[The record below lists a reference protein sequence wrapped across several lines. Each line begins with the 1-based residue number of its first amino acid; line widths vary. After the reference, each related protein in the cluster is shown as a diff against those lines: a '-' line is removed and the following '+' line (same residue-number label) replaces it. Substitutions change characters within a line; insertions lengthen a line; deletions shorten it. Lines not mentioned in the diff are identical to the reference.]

1 MLKIFDENH
10 NPTGYIQKYTDLKI
24 ESDVTTGDRMLSFS
38 YLGRKKINTEYYIQD
53 EKDEYVIKEKTAST
67 GGDTEYVAALNLEEL
82 EAKPWDTFSVKDST
96 IEEAARL
103 ALAGTG
109 WTVGECTVTKKR
121 NAGMMRVSSL
131 GVIEKLCTAFMCER
145 VYDTKNKTVSFYETA
160 GEDKGVYFTRSLN
173 LKKLTRKD
181 SSYDYYTRIIPVG
194 ENGITIEDVNDGKN
208 YLENFQY
215 SSKIRTYIWVDESY
229 TSKQA
234 LKDDAEKKL
243 ADMSKPLVSYSADV
257 IDLAKQKP
265 EYNLLSFNVG
275 DTIHLFDEATQIQ
288 DTQRIVKMT
297 EYPQDP
303 SKNTCEL
310 ANMALTF
317 EELRQKEQEAA
328 EIINAVISPDG
339 KIKVSDILHFDDG
352 VAGSKTFA
360 DLAEKVNDI
369 SLTVGEITTN
379 YLKVEDA
386 KILYATIESLN
397 VTNADVE
404 NLTAEYG
411 KFKSLV
417 ADEFAA
423 DRALI
428 SNLDTNKANINF
440 ANVAVASIEQGFLK
454 SLMVSQG
461 LLADKVISPEVTVTD
476 VLTGVHVYAN
486 DITAGTLSVERLE
499 IRGSENSIVYALNNI
514 TGALQAEST
523 DTLNGEILT
532 ERTITA
538 DKIVAESITAKEI
551 ASRTITA
558 IQIASGTITGNEI
571 KAKAITAAK
580 IDVMDLFAQD
590 ITATGT
596 IRGVNL
602 VGVTASFTGEVVLA
616 ENTSDQYK
624 VVASA
629 LGKILITDGRDNTGY
644 SYAGIQVKRP
654 NTGEETFLNSQTLT
668 ISYEKDTLKYT
679 TRYCSDGIEF
689 VNPMDNT
696 KFSAVLTVAADG
708 NSYYV
713 GHYGT
718 FSKGLTASGKIKLT
732 ASESS
737 PVSLISA
744 YKQTSETTA
753 TFTGLTIASP
763 SDQEE
768 AYPAIQFKD
777 QSGGGDVSRYLIY
790 NGIEDRFSMVN
801 GLTVKDLA
809 FVDDNYWYTIDKTW
823 IRAKNNKHIYTGG
836 LIQAGTEFSSC
847 KTRDWRFGCGTGTGD
862 ENQFGFYDTQYGL
875 HCTIVGSDHSFRLNG
890 EYWCNRGG
898 ASWAFGSIT
907 GTGDAHLF
915 SFYDVNTNLVPLSI
929 AGATGNI
936 YVGQN
941 TSGANVGILIGQ
953 MAAGKRAYLYSSA
966 DYPGALWI
974 QTRYNGNWVWYSL
987 GQACSKAL
995 SDIRLKTDIKEPEVA
1010 NAMDVINTMQLHSF
1024 TRKDSREK
1032 YRIGFIAD
1040 ELEQIDPTLTDG
1052 GGEVDGHPYYK
1063 SVNELQVTAYVV
1075 KAIQELSERVISLEK
1090 ENAELRKS
1098 TAV

>member
-1 MLKIFDENH
+1 MLRIFDENH
-10 NPTGYIQKYTDLKI
+10 NPAGYIRKYTDLKI
-24 ESDVTTGDRMLSFS
+24 ESDITTGDRMLSFS

-53 EKDEYVIKEKTAST
+53 EKDEYVVKEKTVST
-67 GGDTEYVAALNLEEL
+67 GGGTEYVAALNLEDL

-96 IEEAARL
+96 IEEAASL

-131 GVIEKLCTAFMCER
+131 GVIKKLCTAFMCER
-145 VYDTKNKTVSFYETA
+145 VYDTKNKTVSFYEKA

-173 LKKLTRKD
+173 LRKLTRKD

-229 TSKQA
+229 TFKQA

-265 EYNLLSFNVG
+265 EYNLLSYNVG

-328 EIINAVISPDG
+328 DIINAVVSPDG

-352 VAGSKTFA
+352 VAGSKSFT
-360 DLAEKVNDI
+360 DLKNEVDDI
-369 SLTVGEITTN
+369 SLTVGKITTN

-397 VTNADVE
+397 TTNANVE
-404 NLTAEYG
+404 KLTAEYG

-417 ADEFAA
+417 AEEFAA

-428 SNLDTNKANINF
+428 SDLNTNKANINF
-440 ANVAVASIEQGFLK
+440 ANVAIAAIEQGFLK

-514 TGALQAEST
+514 TGALQAENT
-523 DTLNGEILT
+523 DTINGEILT

-558 IQIASGTITGNEI
+558 LKIASDTITGNEI

-580 IDVMDLFAQD
+580 IDVADLFAQD

-629 LGKILITDGRDNTGY
+629 LGKILITDGSDNTGY

-689 VNPMDNT
+689 VNPTDNT
-696 KFSAVLTVAADG
+696 KFSAMLTVAADG

-737 PVSLISA
+737 PVLLISA

-753 TFTGLTIASP
+753 TFTGLTVASQ
-763 SDQEE
+763 SDQE
-768 AYPAIQFKD
+768 AYPAIQFSE
-777 QSGGGDVSRYLIY
+777 SGGSTRYLIY

-809 FVDDNYWYTIDKTW
+809 FKSEIDQLNM
-823 IRAKNNKHIYTGG
+823 NNIGNGQMIYTPFTLYGDYYWVSSPIPCDQANKRTIALADNVKNLSGDINSAISSG
-836 LIQAGTEFSSC
+836 LFTIM
-847 KTRDWRFGCGTGTGD
+847 KTKDA
-862 ENQFGFYDTQYGL
+862 FYL
-875 HCTIVGSDHSFRLNG
+875 
-890 EYWCNRGG
+890 
-898 ASWAFGSIT
+898 IT
-907 GTGDAHLF
+907 ND
-915 SFYDVNTNLVPLSI
+915 
-929 AGATGNI
+929 
-936 YVGQN
+936 
-941 TSGANVGILIGQ
+941 
-953 MAAGKRAYLYSSA
+953 
-966 DYPGALWI
+966 
-974 QTRYNGNWVWYSL
+974 
-987 GQACSKAL
+987 
-995 SDIRLKTDIKEPEVA
+995 
-1010 NAMDVINTMQLHSF
+1010 
-1024 TRKDSREK
+1024 
-1032 YRIGFIAD
+1032 
-1040 ELEQIDPTLTDG
+1040 
-1052 GGEVDGHPYYK
+1052 
-1063 SVNELQVTAYVV
+1063 
-1075 KAIQELSERVISLEK
+1075 
-1090 ENAELRKS
+1090 
-1098 TAV
+1098 TAVAGYIFGTLHPNRMWLVTYNVN

>member
-215 SSKIRTYIWVDESY
+215 SNKIRTYIWVDESY
-229 TSKQA
+229 TSRQA

-243 ADMSKPLVSYSADV
+243 ADMSKPLISYSADV

-265 EYNLLSFNVG
+265 KYNLLSFNVG
-275 DTIHLFDEATQIQ
+275 DTIHLFDEAAQIQ

-310 ANMALTF
+310 ANMVLTF

-397 VTNADVE
+397 VTNANVE

-523 DTLNGEILT
+523 NTLNGEILT

-558 IQIASGTITGNEI
+558 NQIASDTITGNEI

-580 IDVMDLFAQD
+580 IDVADLFAQD
-590 ITATGT
+590 ITATGSIQGAKLYGTKGEIIAGDIGGWKIANNALYATTEYSPTEYYQT
-596 IRGVNL
+596 IMQNPKSSYFL
-602 VGVTASFTGEVVLA
+602 SGVTVTATGGTVISQKDDTIQIKATGTGNINIRFVGKIPKGNYKLEIESEYRTSEKYDDSFSGSYRYQVDDGSGMASEIENDFIFTDPIGGKMPLDYDITQDDNAIGESTIDLTYTMPTPEAGKTYRIRFCASYEDGTSA
-616 ENTSDQYK
+616 EIPVQSVGGVPADYVFAIRHCNGNDTEFLYYVTRDGKLRTTSLE
-624 VVASA
+624 AETASISGSA
-629 LGKILITDGRDNTGY
+629 LIMSAFVQTGA
-644 SYAGIQVKRP
+644 SVTSFEG
-654 NTGEETFLNSQTLT
+654 LT
-668 ISYEKDTLKYT
+668 IS
-679 TRYCSDGIEF
+679 
-689 VNPMDNT
+689 
-696 KFSAVLTVAADG
+696 SA
-708 NSYYV
+708 
-713 GHYGT
+713 
-718 FSKGLTASGKIKLT
+718 
-732 ASESS
+732 
-737 PVSLISA
+737 SA
-744 YKQTSETTA
+744 Q
-753 TFTGLTIASP
+753 G
-763 SDQEE
+763 E

-809 FVDDNYWYTIDKTW
+809 YKAEIDQLNMK
-823 IRAKNNKHIYTGG
+823 IEK
-836 LIQAGTEFSSC
+836 
-847 KTRDWRFGCGTGTGD
+847 
-862 ENQFGFYDTQYGL
+862 
-875 HCTIVGSDHSFRLNG
+875 VGSMYTNEITVTGNG
-890 EYWCNRGG
+890 
-898 ASWAFGSIT
+898 SWATAANITVPPGKYIVIRRGVSTDGSDILCGESYDIGKYASGSS
-907 GTGDAHLF
+907 GTLAE
-915 SFYDVNTNLVPLSI
+915 YVNTYDFATQSDMTIFYFAGNGKTVKLLITAI
-929 AGATGNI
+929 AI
-936 YVGQN
+936 
-941 TSGANVGILIGQ
+941 
-953 MAAGKRAYLYSSA
+953 
-966 DYPGALWI
+966 
-974 QTRYNGNWVWYSL
+974 
-987 GQACSKAL
+987 
-995 SDIRLKTDIKEPEVA
+995 
-1010 NAMDVINTMQLHSF
+1010 
-1024 TRKDSREK
+1024 
-1032 YRIGFIAD
+1032 
-1040 ELEQIDPTLTDG
+1040 
-1052 GGEVDGHPYYK
+1052 
-1063 SVNELQVTAYVV
+1063 
-1075 KAIQELSERVISLEK
+1075 
-1090 ENAELRKS
+1090 
-1098 TAV
+1098 

>member
-679 TRYCSDGIEF
+679 TRYYSDGIEF

-737 PVSLISA
+737 PVLLISA

-753 TFTGLTIASP
+753 TFTGLTVASQ

-790 NGIEDRFSMVN
+790 NGIEDRFSMVS
-801 GLTVKDLA
+801 GSTVKDLA
-809 FVDDNYWYTIDKTW
+809 YKAEIDQLNMK
-823 IRAKNNKHIYTGG
+823 IGNAGSIYTNE
-836 LIQAGTEFSSC
+836 ITV
-847 KTRDWRFGCGTGTGD
+847 TGNGSWATAANITVPPGK
-862 ENQFGFYDTQYGL
+862 Y
-875 HCTIVGSDHSFRLNG
+875 IVIRRGVSTDGSDILCG
-890 EYWCNRGG
+890 ESYDIGKY
-898 ASWAFGSIT
+898 ASGSS
-907 GTGDAHLF
+907 GTLAE
-915 SFYDVNTNLVPLSI
+915 YVNTYDFATQSDMTIFYFAGNGKTVKLLITAI
-929 AGATGNI
+929 AI
-936 YVGQN
+936 
-941 TSGANVGILIGQ
+941 
-953 MAAGKRAYLYSSA
+953 
-966 DYPGALWI
+966 
-974 QTRYNGNWVWYSL
+974 
-987 GQACSKAL
+987 
-995 SDIRLKTDIKEPEVA
+995 
-1010 NAMDVINTMQLHSF
+1010 
-1024 TRKDSREK
+1024 
-1032 YRIGFIAD
+1032 
-1040 ELEQIDPTLTDG
+1040 
-1052 GGEVDGHPYYK
+1052 
-1063 SVNELQVTAYVV
+1063 
-1075 KAIQELSERVISLEK
+1075 
-1090 ENAELRKS
+1090 
-1098 TAV
+1098 

>member
-1 MLKIFDENH
+1 MLRIFDENH
-10 NPTGYIQKYTDLKI
+10 NPAGYIRKYTNLKI

-53 EKDEYVIKEKTAST
+53 EKDEYVVKEKTVST
-67 GGDTEYVAALNLEEL
+67 GGGAEYVAALNLEEL

-96 IEEAARL
+96 IDEAARL

-145 VYDTKNKTVSFYETA
+145 VYDTKNKTVSFYEKA

-173 LKKLTRKD
+173 LRKLIRKD

-215 SSKIRTYIWVDESY
+215 SNKIRTCVWVDESY

-243 ADMSKPLVSYSADV
+243 EDMSKPLVSYSADV

-265 EYNLLSFNVG
+265 EYSLLSFKVG

-310 ANMALTF
+310 ANMVLTF

-328 EIINAVISPDG
+328 EIINAVVSPDG

-352 VAGSKTFA
+352 VSGSKSFT
-360 DLAEKVNDI
+360 DLAEKVNGI
-369 SLTVGEITTN
+369 TLTVGEITTN
-379 YLKVEDA
+379 YLKTEEA

-397 VTNADVE
+397 ATNTNVK

-417 ADEFAA
+417 AEEFAA

-428 SNLDTNKANINF
+428 SDLNTNKANINF
-440 ANVAVASIEQGFLK
+440 ANVAIAAIEQGFLK

-514 TGALQAEST
+514 TGALQAKSV

-532 ERTITA
+532 ERTVTA
-538 DKIVAESITAKEI
+538 NKIVANSITANEI
-551 ASRTITA
+551 ASKTITTNE
-558 IQIASGTITGNEI
+558 IASDTITGNEI

-580 IDVMDLFAQD
+580 IDVADLFAQD

-596 IRGVNL
+596 IRGITLFGASGVFESGLIGGWTVEKNALTSKAMKTNAEYYQVALQNL
-602 VGVTASFTGEVVLA
+602 NPTFFTNVTISGFGCSIYSRENRFVAARSTGASQVKIVFTGQIPKGKYTLEVLSDYRTGGKTDDSFSGSYSYYNSAGELVVEECANVDPIGATYPLTAEIDGSEAAGAISVSFTYYMPTPVEDRIYQIQFCATNQDGSEIPPDPAISGMRGDWMMAIAHKAKNSIEYPFYITRDGDMRARELEVLEGLTVKKQLSV
-616 ENTSDQYK
+616 T
-624 VVASA
+624 
-629 LGKILITDGRDNTGY
+629 GKI
-644 SYAGIQVKRP
+644 S
-654 NTGEETFLNSQTLT
+654 
-668 ISYEKDTLKYT
+668 
-679 TRYCSDGIEF
+679 
-689 VNPMDNT
+689 
-696 KFSAVLTVAADG
+696 
-708 NSYYV
+708 
-713 GHYGT
+713 
-718 FSKGLTASGKIKLT
+718 LTAT
-732 ASESS
+732 EATD
-737 PVSLISA
+737 SLLLSM
-744 YKQTSETTA
+744 YRQTSSSSVE
-753 TFTGLTIASP
+753 FTGLTIASP
-763 SDQEE
+763 SDQQE

-777 QSGGGDVSRYLIY
+777 QSGGGNASKYLIY
-790 NGIEDRFSMVN
+790 NSIDERFSMVD
-801 GLTVKDLA
+801 GTDVKNMA
-809 FVDDNYWYTIDKTW
+809 FEDEVNA
-823 IRAKNNKHIYTGG
+823 AKAKVIVR
-836 LIQAGTEFSSC
+836 TETF
-847 KTRDWRFGCGTGTGD
+847 TGTGGNYSFVTFP
-862 ENQFGFYDTQYGL
+862 EGYTLITAMNPNWANEYY
-875 HCTIVGSDHSFRLNG
+875 IVGVSAYTNGYGVLFWNKEIPTSVSF
-890 EYWCNRGG
+890 
-898 ASWAFGSIT
+898 T
-907 GTGDAHLF
+907 
-915 SFYDVNTNLVPLSI
+915 
-929 AGATGNI
+929 
-936 YVGQN
+936 
-941 TSGANVGILIGQ
+941 
-953 MAAGKRAYLYSSA
+953 
-966 DYPGALWI
+966 
-974 QTRYNGNWVWYSL
+974 
-987 GQACSKAL
+987 
-995 SDIRLKTDIKEPEVA
+995 
-1010 NAMDVINTMQLHSF
+1010 INTF
-1024 TRKDSREK
+1024 WIKK
-1032 YRIGFIAD
+1032 
-1040 ELEQIDPTLTDG
+1040 
-1052 GGEVDGHPYYK
+1052 
-1063 SVNELQVTAYVV
+1063 
-1075 KAIQELSERVISLEK
+1075 
-1090 ENAELRKS
+1090 
-1098 TAV
+1098 

>member
-53 EKDEYVIKEKTAST
+53 EKDEYVIKEKTASA

-215 SSKIRTYIWVDESY
+215 SNKIRTYIWVDESY
-229 TSKQA
+229 TSRQA

-243 ADMSKPLVSYSADV
+243 ADMSKPLISYSADV

-265 EYNLLSFNVG
+265 KYNLLSFNVG
-275 DTIHLFDEATQIQ
+275 DTIHLFDEAAQIQ

-310 ANMALTF
+310 ANMVLTF

-397 VTNADVE
+397 VTNANVE

-461 LLADKVISPEVTVTD
+461 LLADKVVSPEVTVTD

-514 TGALQAEST
+514 TGALQAKSV

-532 ERTITA
+532 ERTVTA

-616 ENTSDQYK
+616 ENTSDRYK

-629 LGKILITDGRDNTGY
+629 LGKILITDGSDNTGY

-696 KFSAVLTVAADG
+696 KFSAMLTVAADG

-737 PVSLISA
+737 PVLLISA

-790 NGIEDRFSMVN
+790 NGIEDRFSMVS
-801 GLTVKDLA
+801 GSTVKDLA
-809 FVDDNYWYTIDKTW
+809 YKAEVDQLNMKIEK
-823 IRAKNNKHIYTGG
+823 
-836 LIQAGTEFSSC
+836 
-847 KTRDWRFGCGTGTGD
+847 
-862 ENQFGFYDTQYGL
+862 
-875 HCTIVGSDHSFRLNG
+875 VGSMYTNEITVTGNG
-890 EYWCNRGG
+890 
-898 ASWAFGSIT
+898 SWATAANITVPPGKYIVIRRGVSTDGSDILCGESYDIGKYASGSS
-907 GTGDAHLF
+907 GTLAE
-915 SFYDVNTNLVPLSI
+915 YVNTYDFATQSDMTIFYFAGNGKTVKLLITAI
-929 AGATGNI
+929 AI
-936 YVGQN
+936 
-941 TSGANVGILIGQ
+941 
-953 MAAGKRAYLYSSA
+953 
-966 DYPGALWI
+966 
-974 QTRYNGNWVWYSL
+974 
-987 GQACSKAL
+987 
-995 SDIRLKTDIKEPEVA
+995 
-1010 NAMDVINTMQLHSF
+1010 
-1024 TRKDSREK
+1024 
-1032 YRIGFIAD
+1032 
-1040 ELEQIDPTLTDG
+1040 
-1052 GGEVDGHPYYK
+1052 
-1063 SVNELQVTAYVV
+1063 
-1075 KAIQELSERVISLEK
+1075 
-1090 ENAELRKS
+1090 
-1098 TAV
+1098 

>member
-1 MLKIFDENH
+1 MLRIFDENH
-10 NPTGYIQKYTDLKI
+10 NPAGYIRKHMDLKI

-53 EKDEYVIKEKTAST
+53 EKDEYVVKEKTVST
-67 GGDTEYVAALNLEEL
+67 GGGAEYVAALNLEEL

-96 IEEAARL
+96 IDEAARL

-145 VYDTKNKTVSFYETA
+145 VYDTKNKTVSFYEKA

-173 LKKLTRKD
+173 LRKLTRKD

-215 SSKIRTYIWVDESY
+215 SNKIRTYIWVDESY

-257 IDLAKQKP
+257 IDLAKQKS
-265 EYNLLSFNVG
+265 EYSLLSFKVG
-275 DTIHLFDEATQIQ
+275 DTIRLFDEDTQIQ

-310 ANMALTF
+310 ANMVLTF

-328 EIINAVISPDG
+328 EIINAVISSDG

-352 VAGSKTFA
+352 VAGSKSFT
-360 DLAEKVNDI
+360 DLAKEVNDI
-369 SLTVGEITTN
+369 SLTVGKITTN
-379 YLKVEDA
+379 YLKVEEA

-397 VTNADVE
+397 TTNANVE
-404 NLTAEYG
+404 KLTAEYG

-428 SNLDTNKANINF
+428 SDLNTNKANINF
-440 ANVAVASIEQGFLK
+440 ANVAIAAIEKGFLK
-454 SLMVSQG
+454 NLMVSQG

-580 IDVMDLFAQD
+580 IDVVDLFAQD
-590 ITATGT
+590 IAATGT

-629 LGKILITDGRDNTGY
+629 LGKILITDGSDNTGY

-654 NTGEETFLNSQTLT
+654 NMGEETFLNSQTLT

-696 KFSAVLTVAADG
+696 KFSAMLTVAADG

-737 PVSLISA
+737 PVLLISA

-753 TFTGLTIASP
+753 TFTGLTVASQ
-763 SDQEE
+763 SDQE
-768 AYPAIQFKD
+768 AYPAIRFSE
-777 QSGGGDVSRYLIY
+777 SGGSTRYLIY

-809 FVDDNYWYTIDKTW
+809 FKSEIDQLNMNNVGDGQMLYVSFTLYGDNYWVSSPIPCNQADKRTIFLSDN
-823 IRAKNNKHIYTGG
+823 IKNT
-836 LIQAGTEFSSC
+836 A
-847 KTRDWRFGCGTGTGD
+847 
-862 ENQFGFYDTQYGL
+862 
-875 HCTIVGSDHSFRLNG
+875 
-890 EYWCNRGG
+890 
-898 ASWAFGSIT
+898 A
-907 GTGDAHLF
+907 
-915 SFYDVNTNLVPLSI
+915 DVNSAISAGLFTVMKTKDAFYLVTNDTSVAGYIFSTLHPDRMWLVK
-929 AGATGNI
+929 
-936 YVGQN
+936 Y
-941 TSGANVGILIGQ
+941 NVG
-953 MAAGKRAYLYSSA
+953 
-966 DYPGALWI
+966 
-974 QTRYNGNWVWYSL
+974 
-987 GQACSKAL
+987 
-995 SDIRLKTDIKEPEVA
+995 
-1010 NAMDVINTMQLHSF
+1010 
-1024 TRKDSREK
+1024 
-1032 YRIGFIAD
+1032 
-1040 ELEQIDPTLTDG
+1040 
-1052 GGEVDGHPYYK
+1052 
-1063 SVNELQVTAYVV
+1063 
-1075 KAIQELSERVISLEK
+1075 
-1090 ENAELRKS
+1090 
-1098 TAV
+1098 

>member
-1 MLKIFDENH
+1 MLRIFDENH
-10 NPTGYIQKYTDLKI
+10 NPAGYIRKHMDLKI

-53 EKDEYVIKEKTAST
+53 EKDEYVVKEKTVST
-67 GGDTEYVAALNLEEL
+67 GGGAEYVAALNLEEL

-96 IEEAARL
+96 IDEAARL

-145 VYDTKNKTVSFYETA
+145 VYDTKNKTVSFYEKA

-173 LKKLTRKD
+173 LRKLTRKD

-215 SSKIRTYIWVDESY
+215 SNKIRTYIWVDESY

-257 IDLAKQKP
+257 IDLAKQKS
-265 EYNLLSFNVG
+265 EYSLLSFKVG
-275 DTIHLFDEATQIQ
+275 DTIRLFDEDTQIQ

-310 ANMALTF
+310 ANMVLTF

-352 VAGSKTFA
+352 VAGSKSFT
-360 DLAEKVNDI
+360 DLAKEVNDI
-369 SLTVGEITTN
+369 SLTVGKITTN
-379 YLKVEDA
+379 YLKVEEA

-397 VTNADVE
+397 TTNANVE
-404 NLTAEYG
+404 KLTAEYG

-428 SNLDTNKANINF
+428 SDLNTNKANINF
-440 ANVAVASIEQGFLK
+440 ANVAIAAIEKGFLK
-454 SLMVSQG
+454 NLMVSQG

-580 IDVMDLFAQD
+580 IDVADLFAQD

-629 LGKILITDGRDNTGY
+629 LGKILITDGSDNTGY

-696 KFSAVLTVAADG
+696 KFSAMLTVAADG

-737 PVSLISA
+737 PVLLISA

-753 TFTGLTIASP
+753 TFTGLTVASQ
-763 SDQEE
+763 SDQE
-768 AYPAIQFKD
+768 AYPAIRFSE
-777 QSGGGDVSRYLIY
+777 SGGSTRYLIY

-809 FVDDNYWYTIDKTW
+809 FKSEIDQLNMNNVGNGQMLYVSFTLYGDNYWVSSPIPCDQADKRTISLADN
-823 IRAKNNKHIYTGG
+823 IKNT
-836 LIQAGTEFSSC
+836 A
-847 KTRDWRFGCGTGTGD
+847 
-862 ENQFGFYDTQYGL
+862 
-875 HCTIVGSDHSFRLNG
+875 
-890 EYWCNRGG
+890 
-898 ASWAFGSIT
+898 A
-907 GTGDAHLF
+907 
-915 SFYDVNTNLVPLSI
+915 DVNSAI
-929 AGATGNI
+929 
-936 YVGQN
+936 
-941 TSGANVGILIGQ
+941 
-953 MAAGKRAYLYSSA
+953 SSA
-966 DYPGALWI
+966 LFTVMKTKDAFYLVTNDTSVAGYIFSTLHPNRMWLA
-974 QTRYNGNWVWYSL
+974 TYNVS
-987 GQACSKAL
+987 
-995 SDIRLKTDIKEPEVA
+995 
-1010 NAMDVINTMQLHSF
+1010 
-1024 TRKDSREK
+1024 
-1032 YRIGFIAD
+1032 
-1040 ELEQIDPTLTDG
+1040 
-1052 GGEVDGHPYYK
+1052 
-1063 SVNELQVTAYVV
+1063 
-1075 KAIQELSERVISLEK
+1075 
-1090 ENAELRKS
+1090 
-1098 TAV
+1098 